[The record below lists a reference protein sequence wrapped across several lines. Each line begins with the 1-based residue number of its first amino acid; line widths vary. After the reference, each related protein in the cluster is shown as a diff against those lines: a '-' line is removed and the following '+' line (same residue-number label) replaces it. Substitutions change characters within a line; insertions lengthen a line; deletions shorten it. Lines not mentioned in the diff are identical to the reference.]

1 MCVRVAGRT
10 RVLGGPVLKKT
21 RNVVDDAC
29 REEEKVVEKPRSS
42 LSAAAFVKEKKND
55 GVRF

>member
-1 MCVRVAGRT
+1 
-10 RVLGGPVLKKT
+10 VLKKT